1 MNTKVSSSL
10 ERPLTQ
16 FIDDGG
22 MLTDEAVETTTQTL
36 KNNPIFNDLGEQK
49 KLLYMELKRLDQ
61 LSTKTPVDQ
70 ARLTKLEQQLT
81 ELENFEKQ
89 LLQ

>member
-22 MLTDEAVETTTQTL
+22 RLTDEAVETTTQTL

-49 KLLYMELKRLDQ
+49 KLLDMELERLNQ
-61 LSTKTPVDQ
+61 LPTKTSVDQ
-70 ARLTKLEQQLT
+70 ARLTKLEQQLA